1 MPKPKP
7 QTQTHSSFLLFFF
20 FFFFFAFSRSNMELG
35 ARDVKR
41 KVQSCVGNF
50 LWGLATGGMTRAD
63 LLDATV
69 TLRLAETTAQETMR
83 LQAEI
88 LHEPPPDYRFKRI
101 VKYADSSYSLDDC
114 TNPGMVE
121 LDFSADVA
129 LDDLTEQPGTSFKP
143 FPISPKAM
151 DAAGCDGGAGGGG
164 SACSPPISYDG
175 LVGAFGTVF
184 ALPIFKA
191 APKKVKTPIE
201 HFVNRS
207 IEPWMWKT
215 QTRRQIYER
224 SAFSVVIGG
233 EPRSRNEFFHTVVDT
248 LKGSF
253 ATGVGSID
261 LTAYPVGWDF
271 TRVFRCKV
279 AALLK
284 RCRCHGDDDEAF
296 CIIAVNVPPMSED
309 TWRHA
314 ILPVLDTTSP
324 TVELDQDEVISTSK
338 VIFLL
343 SMDYE
348 LSQWGDFCDQLHYR
362 GVSTPPAPG
371 TLYDAEPGMGALRG
385 RINEI
390 WSLDDSFS
398 EACKYAY

>member
-1 MPKPKP
+1 M
-7 QTQTHSSFLLFFF
+7 
-20 FFFFFAFSRSNMELG
+20 G
-35 ARDVKR
+35 AR
-41 KVQSCVGNF
+41 
-50 LWGLATGGMTRAD
+50 A
-63 LLDATV
+63 
-69 TLRLAETTAQETMR
+69 
-83 LQAEI
+83 
-88 LHEPPPDYRFKRI
+88 H
-101 VKYADSSYSLDDC
+101 
-114 TNPGMVE
+114 
-121 LDFSADVA
+121 
-129 LDDLTEQPGTSFKP
+129 
-143 FPISPKAM
+143 
-151 DAAGCDGGAGGGG
+151 GGGG